1 MKTTCIM
8 RVAAVTQET
17 LEKRCFTEYVTF
29 FLKMRVTQ
37 SHKQGECWCRTQ
49 ALESPKAAAY

>member
-1 MKTTCIM
+1 MKTTCIV

-17 LEKRCFTEYVTF
+17 QEKRCYTEYVTF
-29 FLKMRVTQ
+29 FLKMSVTQ
-37 SHKQGECWCRTQ
+37 RHKQGQCWRRTQ